1 MRGRV
6 LPTLVYKKWCYE
18 MAINKKV
25 SIPLLAPISGAI
37 SRIPTGDGVAEQ
49 LATLTTGYT
58 PDAMQELQEKSY
70 FDYPVLKAPIW
81 RWEIVWYFFLG
92 GLAAGC
98 YVLASIAS
106 LFGSKEDRVVVRVGH
121 YLSLL
126 ALLPCPPLLIKDL
139 GRPER
144 FLNMLRIFKIK
155 SPMSLGVWGLMTFS
169 MFSGFAAVSQAAS
182 DGLLGRWWGTSIL
195 AAIPRKV
202 LAVPGIFFGL
212 FLGGYTG
219 LLLAAT
225 SIPLWSRSKLMGAIF
240 ISSALSTSSALI
252 TLVLRLVGAPAST
265 LHKMERMEWSAMLLE
280 IIGLLSFLRGSG
292 RAARSL
298 VGTGPDEHG
307 MTFWRFMFGSGL
319 VLPWLLQTFLLF
331 GKRSEKRLSV
341 TGLAV
346 SVLALIGGYFLRKTM
361 VEAGHSSSRDAR
373 TTLWNARR

>member
-1 MRGRV
+1 MY
-6 LPTLVYKKWCYE
+6 TK
-18 MAINKKV
+18 NKKL
-25 SIPLLAPISGAI
+25 IPFLAPMLGAV
-37 SRIPTGDGVAEQ
+37 SRMPTGDVVAEQ

-58 PDAMQELQEKSY
+58 PNLEREIQEKSY

-106 LFGSKEDRVVVRVGH
+106 LFGSKEDRVVVRAGY

-144 FLNMLRIFKIK
+144 FLNMLRVFKIR
-155 SPMSLGVWGLMTFS
+155 SPMSQGVWGLISFS
-169 MFSGFAAVSQAAS
+169 MFCGITAVSQAAS
-182 DGLLGRWWGTSIL
+182 DGLLGRWWGASVL

-240 ISSALSTSSALI
+240 ISSAISTSSALI
-252 TLVLRLVGAPAST
+252 SLVLRLVGAPTRT
-265 LHKMERMEWSAMLLE
+265 LLKIERMEWSAMLLE
-280 IIGLLSFLRGSG
+280 IVGLLAFLHGSG

-307 MTFWRFMFGSGL
+307 TSFWRFMFGGGL

-346 SVLALIGGYFLRKTM
+346 SALALIGGYFLRKTM